1 MKGRDASGK
10 GSILYQL
17 KMAELVRT
25 ISTIGFNLKMLDY
38 KELRFTIWDIG
49 GQEIIRMFWKH
60 YYQNNNGSIFVV
72 DSNDKEKLEKVRE
85 ALALC

>member
-25 ISTIGFNLKMLDY
+25 ISTIGFNLEMLDY

>member
-1 MKGRDASGK
+1 MIGRDASGK

-25 ISTIGFNLKMLDY
+25 ISTIGFNLEMLDY

-60 YYQNNNGSIFVV
+60 YYQNNDGSLFVV
-72 DSNDKEKLEKVRE
+72 DSNDKVKLEKVRE
-85 ALALC
+85 TLALC